1 MNTTYAKCLG
11 CGSTGPITPCEWCQ
25 DAEAAGIVGT
35 TTRGIIRQ
43 AQNKMDIIV
52 DLWADNWTEMAIP
65 LRNEFL
71 DEYRRAEQTIEALAE
86 ARKDAR

>member
-1 MNTTYAKCLG
+1 M
-11 CGSTGPITPCEWCQ
+11 E
-25 DAEAAGIVGT
+25 T
-35 TTRGIIRQ
+35 TTSSIIRQ

-52 DLWADNWTEMAIP
+52 DLWGDNWTEMAIP

-71 DEYRRAEQTIEALAE
+71 DEYRRAEQTIESLAE